1 MQAILSNQTINK
13 WATDFMTEWNDI
25 CSKNQR
31 FRLKRIVGPV
41 ISNIRSR
48 YKHAHKRLI
57 LLDYDGTLTAIRNR
71 PEDAKPD
78 PELIELLQQ
87 LAEDKKNHIVIN
99 SGRDHLTLEKW
110 LGQLPISF
118 AAEHGAFYKENGKWN
133 KNIQSTEW
141 SPSLLSTLK
150 LFVSLIP
157 QHYNLTLF
165 ISS

>member
-1 MQAILSNQTINK
+1 M
-13 WATDFMTEWNDI
+13 
-25 CSKNQR
+25 
-31 FRLKRIVGPV
+31 
-41 ISNIRSR
+41 
-48 YKHAHKRLI
+48 
-57 LLDYDGTLTAIRNR
+57 TAIRNR

-133 KNIQSTEW
+133 KIYNR
-141 SPSLLSTLK
+141 PNGVHLYSL
-150 LFVSLIP
+150 
-157 QHYNLTLF
+157 H
-165 ISS
+165 